1 MNETIDIQLDGR
13 DHTVRRLSVQE
24 IHDVGDCLFQEAR
37 RRLNED
43 AEVAGLTP
51 DERLAMIKELREEW
65 ANGVEVLRQSYT
77 RKGAAMF
84 LKKAF
89 ENSDLDAS
97 ILEEERDLK
106 TLVVASCLVCGLP
119 DPFESEPEPDVP
131 VDEDEEEIFD
141 DDRG

>member
-24 IHDVGDCLFQEAR
+24 IHDVGDYLFQEER
-37 RRLNED
+37 RRLSED

-51 DERLAMIKELREEW
+51 DERLAKIKELRDEW

-77 RKGAAMF
+77 RKGAAAF

-89 ENSDLDAS
+89 EKSDLDAS

-106 TLVVASCLVCGLP
+106 TLVVASCLACGLP
-119 DPFESEPEPDVP
+119 DPFESQPETDVQ